1 MDERIDCNKCGKK
14 CTPRLWHLKGG
25 FFLRKRIQHL
35 CPYCGSVM
43 YESGGG
49 VGLGV
54 IGLGVLFAI
63 YAASAFNQW
72 ANKDEIAAQRLKVEI
87 KELKE
92 RVEGDE
98 HEVSILVEKTQG
110 GKNPQLLKQ
119 LDGKSE
125 KLEKLK
131 SLLNKKISTLKSANG
146 S

>member
-25 FFLRKRIQHL
+25 FFRRKRIQHL

-54 IGLGVLFAI
+54 IGLGVLFVV
-63 YAASAFNQW
+63 YAASTFNQL
-72 ANKDEIAAQRLKVEI
+72 ANKDEIAAQQLQMEI
-87 KELKE
+87 KELNE
-92 RVEGDE
+92 RVEKYE
-98 HEVSILVEKTQG
+98 HEISILIEKTQD
-110 GKNPQLLKQ
+110 GKNPQLLRH
-119 LDGKSE
+119 LDGKPE
-125 KLEKLK
+125 KLEKLR
-131 SLLNKKISTLKSANG
+131 SLLKEKISALKSAAG